1 MGQRDDVMTAAVVCT
16 LRMMCRRQATATTS
30 ATVRRHCH
38 LRGAGCVRPAG
49 GTRRPRGA
57 CAHAHAGR
65 GGAAWGAGVVALQR
79 RVGCVRGHTEGV
91 LGFHRH

>member
-1 MGQRDDVMTAAVVCT
+1 MGQRDDVMTAAVVST
-16 LRMMCRRQATATTS
+16 LCMMRRCQATATTS

-49 GTRRPRGA
+49 GTRRPRSA
-57 CAHAHAGR
+57 RAHAHARR
-65 GGAAWGAGVVALQR
+65 GGAARCAGVVALQR
-79 RVGCVRGHTEGV
+79 RVRCVRGHAEGV